1 MKLKNSENAEAQGA
15 NLEGISFD
23 SILNE
28 LSSTTKRN
36 VLGNMEFK
44 EITMKQQRKIMNG
57 GYDNIEI
64 SAKFA
69 DVYNE
74 FIAENV
80 VVTNDIVP
88 STKVVTLETKPYVL
102 NVLRTLTLG
111 NTYYDDETD
120 KVYVL
125 NEVTE
130 DDLIPKIEDES
141 IEFGNVKIVLSVPD
155 LERDTKYNKLLCIAL
170 NPYKKKNLKD
180 SDTFPVMD
188 LYQTYEIFKYIKTI
202 SFKGVDYDFDQVS
215 MNDKNKLLNS
225 LHASIVNQITD
236 YIKRVED
243 VKEVALKATD
253 SESGETISPSVYTLF
268 FAKTA
273 KK

>member
-1 MKLKNSENAEAQGA
+1 MKLKNSENADAQGA

-23 SILNE
+23 SILKE
-28 LSSTTKRN
+28 LSSTTKKN

-80 VVTNDIVP
+80 VITNDMVP
-88 STKVVTLETKPYVL
+88 STKVITLETKPFVL

-120 KVYVL
+120 KVYIL
-125 NEVTE
+125 NEVTA
-130 DDLIPKIEDES
+130 DDLVPKIEDET

-202 SFKGVDYDFDQVS
+202 SFKDVDYDFDQVA

-236 YIKRVED
+236 YIKVVED
-243 VKEVALKATD
+243 KKDVALKATD